1 MKVEELKILVCG
13 HVVIDKIM
21 AGNIGVQSFL
31 YSSRA
36 AVFVFSIHVQYR
48 QGESC

>member
-1 MKVEELKILVCG
+1 MKVEELEFLVCG
-13 HVVIDKIM
+13 RLVIDKAM

-31 YSSRA
+31 YSSR